1 MPDELRMLLA
11 KNLKTLRA
19 HRGITQ
25 DELAE
30 YAGLTKNYIAEIE
43 TLRKYPSS
51 LRFLD
56 LAKALDV
63 PPWLLIYDANR
74 VLSYLANAGEEL
86 SGSGELVREMAE
98 VIERYRRRGKRDDKP
113 GKG

>member
-1 MPDELRMLLA
+1 MPDELRKLLA

-19 HRGITQ
+19 YRGITQ

-43 TLRKYPSS
+43 TMRKYPSS
-51 LRFLD
+51 VRFLD
-56 LAKALDV
+56 LANALDV
-63 PPWLLIYDANR
+63 PPWLLIYDANK
-74 VLSYLANAGEEL
+74 VLPYLASAGEDL
-86 SGSGELVREMAE
+86 SGGGELVREMAE
-98 VIERYRRRGKRDDKP
+98 LIERYRKRGKRDDKP

>member
-1 MPDELRMLLA
+1 MPDELRLLLA

-19 HRGITQ
+19 YRGITQ

-43 TLRKYPSS
+43 TLRKYPASK
-51 LRFLD
+51 RFLD
-56 LAKALDV
+56 LANALDV
-63 PPWLLIYDANR
+63 PPWLLLYDANK
-74 VLSYLANAGEEL
+74 VLSYLEEGSKDV

-98 VIERYRRRGKRDDKP
+98 LIERYRKHGKREDRP
-113 GKG
+113 GKS